1 MMKPHGLIA
10 AVGVLAI
17 LGGYA
22 WWANRHPTA
31 DTSSTTTPAA
41 PKILSLTAD
50 QVQSIHVAK
59 TGGTPITV
67 RKTGDQWQIEPADGA
82 KSLTADADT
91 ISGII
96 SSLSPLTSDRLIDE
110 HPQGLSSFGLDTPTL
125 EADVTTK
132 DGKTQKLLFGSDTPS
147 GTATYV
153 KLDGDPKVYTVASST
168 KSALDKSLNDLR
180 DKRLLTLHP
189 DKITSVSL
197 TAKGPALEF
206 SKNAGGEWQITKPKP
221 LRADPLAVDDLLN
234 KLKDA
239 KMDLSAGAD
248 DPKKAASEYAGGT
261 KAGIATFVDDKGPQT
276 IEVHKSKDNA
286 YYAKSSSV
294 EGIFKVAADVGTA
307 MDKGADDFRNKKLF
321 DFGFTDPSKIDLNGK
336 LYEKTGDKWFNGS
349 TQIDSASI
357 QNAVDKLRDLAAA
370 KFLDKAAG
378 SPALTLAVTWGDK
391 SKVDKVT
398 INKNGADYIAVRDGD
413 PTGYGLD
420 ARAFDDLQQ
429 AITAIKPFQQPKA
442 ATNKK

>member
-31 DTSSTTTPAA
+31 DTASTSGPAA
-41 PKILSLTAD
+41 PKVLSLTAD
-50 QVQSIHVAK
+50 QIQSIHVTK

-67 RKTGDQWQIEPADGA
+67 RKTGDQWQIDPAAGA
-82 KSLTADADT
+82 KPLAADSDA
-91 ISGII
+91 ISGIT
-96 SSLSPLTSDRLIDE
+96 STVSPLTSDRLIDE
-110 HPQGLSSFGLDTPTL
+110 HPQALSSFGLDAPTL
-125 EADVTTK
+125 EADITTK

-147 GTATYV
+147 GSATYV
-153 KLDGDPKVYTVASST
+153 KVDGDSKVYTVPSST
-168 KSALDKSLNDLR
+168 KSTFDKSVNDLR
-180 DKRLLTLHP
+180 DKRLLTLHS

-197 TAKGPALEF
+197 TAKGLAMEF

-221 LRADPLAVDDLLN
+221 LRADPLAVDDLVS

-248 DPKKAASEYAGGT
+248 DPKKAASEYASGT
-261 KAGIATFVDDKGPQT
+261 RAGAATFVDDKGPQT
-276 IEVHKSKDNA
+276 IEVHKTKDNA

-307 MDKGADDFRNKKLF
+307 IDKGVDDFRNKKLF
-321 DFGFTDPSKIDLNGK
+321 DFGFTDPSKIDLGGK

-370 KFLDKAAG
+370 KFLDKVAG
-378 SPALTLAVTWGDK
+378 SAALALAVTWGEK

-398 INKNGADYIAVRDGD
+398 INKNGTDYVAVRDGD

-420 ARAFDDLQQ
+420 AKAFDDLQQ
-429 AITAIKPFQQPKA
+429 AISAIKPFQQPKA